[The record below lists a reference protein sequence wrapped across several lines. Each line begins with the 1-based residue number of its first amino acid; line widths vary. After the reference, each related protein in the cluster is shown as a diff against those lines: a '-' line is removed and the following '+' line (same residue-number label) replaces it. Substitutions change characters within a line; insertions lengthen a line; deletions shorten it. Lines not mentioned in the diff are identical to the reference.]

1 MRFVISG
8 KLSVNQLLFSMQF
21 VSSVHIIIFSQR
33 AYLRKKNMDKIYSFI
48 WTDNNTDELSSLNIT
63 LILPLLLKKASI
75 KRKDKKGKKCS
86 RDLDDYNQCKISYI
100 ASRFCV
106 LKIDKIMLFLLF
118 DKNTLSFS
126 IVLYR
131 RL

>member
-21 VSSVHIIIFSQR
+21 VSSVYIIIFLQR

-75 KRKDKKGKKCS
+75 KRKDKKEKIFS